1 MALTQAD
8 LARLEAQ
15 HQAVQA
21 ELLKIVTKTGVSAE
35 QRAIDNARIKVLN
48 KRAADIVAEQR
59 SAKLPAVPTKAKETN
74 PTASGSKQKSTAT
87 PATLDKKAALD
98 AKLGSAQETVKLLK
112 NKPNLTDAEKRK
124 LNVAQR
130 DIIDVQLQFTKDKD
144 LLALAGQNMSPAD
157 KLFAT
162 GLALGTVGGPG
173 ASTAA
178 TALITTAAAV
188 AGAEVAVGAN
198 KEEPDTSKSAPD
210 AIFRSR
216 EQNQIDIS
224 GPPLPNVLHQY
235 PNYTYSISLHLM
247 SPGEYNNIVKDQKY
261 TPKRVLIASAGR
273 YDANTFPRSEFF
285 KEDFYF
291 EDLEIETVI
300 GLNAMSRNTNAIKI
314 AFTVIEPYGLT
325 LMERLIKAAEQV
337 GANSYLEMA
346 YLLQIDFFAHND
358 AGEIVGKL
366 SDISK
371 YIPIKIAK
379 MGIKAGVKGSEYA
392 IEAFPFNHSAYN
404 QTTITTPKH
413 IEVTAGSIADFFASV
428 PVEITAANTTDNSQR
443 EVTTSPFG
451 TTQTIVSTPLA
462 LQNQITSARS
472 DTITASSYP
481 TALNKFYLE
490 LKQKNQIGAADQYTF
505 TFDEEILAYGKFKT
519 INNLATHQSNKMA
532 DRKNTS
538 PIRISNLTNRASSD
552 IDPSKKIFAIDA
564 GTSIDKVI
572 NFVVRMSDYVQLQ
585 LAVPED
591 SGENSAAYL
600 DRLNRIQNEYLNWF
614 KIVPTVRLG
623 EWDNRRKVWQR
634 YINYHV
640 QTYIVKNV
648 KSDIAPQK
656 TASNPVKK
664 YEYLYSG
671 KNDDIID
678 WDLQFNALYY
688 TAMTV
693 YKNARAV
700 LSSKNNE
707 EEIKDKAPSSYN
719 GVIQD
724 PNAVTPNVMQTVISQ
739 AQATAGSDAFTAR
752 EMAVADLDES
762 LITMSG
768 ADQLQ
773 VNLKIIGDPAYIKQ
787 DDIFYPPD
795 AFNNVQEPDP
805 GVDLR
810 LTLNNSLRTDFGELY
825 VQLLFKTPDD
835 VNESTG
841 MMFEPNDKKQTS
853 VFSGLF
859 KVLTVTSNFS
869 QGAFTQVLNLIR
881 LPRQTEFDYTS
892 PRVPKTNERQ
902 EVDENIAQDTP
913 VEDSAST
920 LPPLTGD
927 SEDGKA
933 GVDTVAA
940 EDPTVDP
947 EQENLADVVATA
959 PTQTINDQTEPQ
971 TTVPLQEKLS
981 FNETFRRA
989 RAANGGRPGG
999 LFEWNG
1005 NQYQTNIVGEEYVGN
1020 PIPVTFNKF

>member
-8 LARLEAQ
+8 LTRLEAQ
-15 HQAVQA
+15 NQAVQA

-48 KRAADIVAEQR
+48 KQAADIVAQQR
-59 SAKLPAVPTKAKETN
+59 SAQINTKQTPFN
-74 PTASGSKQKSTAT
+74 
-87 PATLDKKAALD
+87 PATSKPVTDPNAAPGLSPANSDKLNAL
-98 AKLGSAQETVKLLK
+98 V
-112 NKPNLTDAEKRK
+112 EKRK
-124 LNVAQR
+124 SLERKENELLATQKQGQPPSAEQRGVANQKAAIQKEIDDIAFKGSKGEPLLNQAGSNNTIPAAVPRAATT
-130 DIIDVQLQFTKDKD
+130 DD
-144 LLALAGQNMSPAD
+144 LLAAAGGREGRVPGGVLSGN
-157 KLFAT
+157 
-162 GLALGTVGGPG
+162 GLV
-173 ASTAA
+173 
-178 TALITTAAAV
+178 
-188 AGAEVAVGAN
+188 
-198 KEEPDTSKSAPD
+198 EPDTSKSAPD

-927 SEDGKA
+927 LEDGKA

>member
-1 MALTQAD
+1 M
-8 LARLEAQ
+8 
-15 HQAVQA
+15 
-21 ELLKIVTKTGVSAE
+21 
-35 QRAIDNARIKVLN
+35 
-48 KRAADIVAEQR
+48 
-59 SAKLPAVPTKAKETN
+59 
-74 PTASGSKQKSTAT
+74 AT

-98 AKLGSAQETVKLLK
+98 AKLSAAQATVRSLE
-112 NKPNLTDAEKRK
+112 NKANLTDAELRQLKGAK
-124 LNVAQR
+124 SS
-130 DIIDVQLQFTKDKD
+130 IINIQLEFTTDKD
-144 LLALAGQNMSPAD
+144 LLALAGESMSASD
-157 KLFAT
+157 KLFLT
-162 GLALGTVGGPG
+162 GLAVGTTGGPG

-210 AIFRSR
+210 AIFQSR

-224 GPPLPNVLHQY
+224 GPPLPNILHQY
-235 PNYTYSISLHLM
+235 PSYTYSISLHLM
-247 SPGEYNNIVKDQKY
+247 SPEEYNNIVKDQKY

-300 GLNAMSRNTNAIKI
+300 GLSAMSRNTNAIKI

-325 LMERLIKAAEQV
+325 LMERLIKSAEQI

-379 MGIKAGVKGSEYA
+379 MNIKAGVKGSEYA
-392 IEAFPFNHSAYN
+392 IEAFPYNHSAYN

-413 IEVTAGSIADFFASV
+413 IEVTAGSIADFFASA
-428 PVEITAANTTDNSQR
+428 PVEITAANTANNAQR
-443 EVTTSPFG
+443 EVATSPFG
-451 TTQTIVSTPLA
+451 TTQAIASTPLA

-490 LKQKNQIGAADQYTF
+490 LKQKNLIGAADQYTF
-505 TFDEEILAYGKFKT
+505 TFDERILAFGKFT
-519 INNLATHQSNKMA
+519 AINSQLTNHQSNKMA
-532 DRKNTS
+532 DRKKTS
-538 PIRISNLTNRASSD
+538 PIRISNLTNRSSD
-552 IDPSKKIFAIDA
+552 DMDPKKKIFAIDA

-600 DRLNRIQNEYLNWF
+600 DRLKRIQNEYLNWF

-671 KNDDIID
+671 KNDDILD
-678 WDLQFNALYY
+678 WDLQFNTLYY

-700 LSSKNNE
+700 LSSKNTT
-707 EEIKDKAPSSYN
+707 EEIKDSAPTSYN
-719 GVIQD
+719 GVVQD
-724 PNAVTPNVMQTVISQ
+724 PNAGTPSVVQPVISQ

-762 LITMSG
+762 LMTMSG

-795 AFNNVQEPDP
+795 AFDNVQEPDP
-805 GVDLR
+805 GTDLR
-810 LTLNNSLRTDFGELY
+810 VTLNNSLRTDFGELY

-841 MMFEPNDKKQTS
+841 MMFAPNDSKQTS

-859 KVLTVTSNFS
+859 RVLTVTSRFS
-869 QGAFTQVLNLIR
+869 QGVFTQVLNLIR

-902 EVDENIAQDTP
+902 EVDGNIAQDTP

-920 LPPLTGD
+920 LPPLTG
-927 SEDGKA
+927 EPEVGKA

-940 EDPTVDP
+940 EDPAVDP
-947 EQENLADVVATA
+947 DYKDLANTNDTA
-959 PTQTINDQTEPQ
+959 PTQTITDQTAPQ

-989 RAANGGRPGG
+989 RAANGGKPGG

-1005 NQYQTNIVGEEYVGN
+1005 KQYQTNIVGEEYVGN

>member
-1 MALTQAD
+1 MATSDLTAVQRALSDKDKFGRTTGATSATGGINSFPSLNPSPIKNTTLDPVLAKVQQIEQAKNLQISKLAAD
-8 LARLEAQ
+8 LKAG
-15 HQAVQA
+15 
-21 ELLKIVTKTGVSAE
+21 KITKEQYNSGVSRANAE
-35 QRAIDNARIKVLN
+35 ARFQEVQFL
-48 KRAADIVAEQR
+48 E
-59 SAKLPAVPTKAKETN
+59 PT
-74 PTASGSKQKSTAT
+74 Q
-87 PATLDKKAALD
+87 
-98 AKLGSAQETVKLLK
+98 
-112 NKPNLTDAEKRK
+112 
-124 LNVAQR
+124 
-130 DIIDVQLQFTKDKD
+130 
-144 LLALAGQNMSPAD
+144 
-157 KLFAT
+157 
-162 GLALGTVGGPG
+162 
-173 ASTAA
+173 
-178 TALITTAAAV
+178 AAV
-188 AGAEVAVGAN
+188 ARAVTNSATLGPITEDDIALAT
-198 KEEPDTSKSAPD
+198 KYLVEPDTSKLAPD
-210 AIFRSR
+210 AIFQSR

-224 GPPLPNVLHQY
+224 GPPLPNILHQY
-235 PNYTYSISLHLM
+235 PSYTYNISLHLM
-247 SPGEYNNIVKDQKY
+247 SPREYNDIVKDQKY
-261 TPKRVLIASAGR
+261 TPKRVLIAGAGR
-273 YDANTFPRSEFF
+273 YDASTFPRSEFF

-325 LMERLIKAAEQV
+325 LMERLIKAAEQI

-379 MGIKAGVKGSEYA
+379 MNIKAGVKGSEYA
-392 IEAFPFNHSAYN
+392 IEAFPYNHSAYN

-413 IEVTAGSIADFFASV
+413 IEVTAGSIADFFASA
-428 PVEITAANTTDNSQR
+428 PVEITAANTANNAQR
-443 EVTTSPFG
+443 EVATSPFG
-451 TTQTIVSTPLA
+451 TTQAIASTPLA

-490 LKQKNQIGAADQYTF
+490 LKQKNLIGAADQYTF
-505 TFDEEILAYGKFKT
+505 TFDERILAFGKFT
-519 INNLATHQSNKMA
+519 AINSQLTNHQSNKMA
-532 DRKNTS
+532 DRKKTS
-538 PIRISNLTNRASSD
+538 PIRISNLTNRSSD
-552 IDPSKKIFAIDA
+552 DMDPKKKIFAIDA

-671 KNDDIID
+671 KNDDILD
-678 WDLQFNALYY
+678 WDLQFNTLYY

-700 LSSKNNE
+700 LSSRNTT
-707 EEIKDKAPSSYN
+707 EEIKDTAPASYD
-719 GVIQD
+719 GVVQD
-724 PNAVTPNVMQTVISQ
+724 PNAGTPSVVQPVISQ

-762 LITMSG
+762 LMTMSG

-795 AFNNVQEPDP
+795 AFDNVQEPDP
-805 GVDLR
+805 GTDLR
-810 LTLNNSLRTDFGELY
+810 VTLNNSLRTDFGELY

-835 VNESTG
+835 INESTG
-841 MMFEPNDKKQTS
+841 MMFAPNDRKQTS

-869 QGAFTQVLNLIR
+869 QGVFTQVLNLIR
-881 LPRQTEFDYTS
+881 LSRQTEFDYTS

-902 EVDENIAQDTP
+902 EVDGNIAQDTP

-920 LPPLTGD
+920 LPPLTG
-927 SEDGKA
+927 EPEVGKA

-940 EDPTVDP
+940 EDPAADP
-947 EQENLADVVATA
+947 EKENLSSVVATA
-959 PTQTINDQTEPQ
+959 PTQTINDQTAPQ

-1005 NQYQTNIVGEEYVGN
+1005 KQYQTNIVGEEYVGN